1 MSEFLKIANLEA
13 GYGKK
18 TVVHKVDLGLTQN
31 EIVVVLGHN
40 GAGKTTL
47 LKSIFGLIK
56 VRSGQVW
63 FDGQNVTGRSPSAN
77 IADGLALVPQGH
89 GIFRTLT
96 VRQNLDLGAFGVSDP
111 SLIAQRLGKAFELF
125 PILKDR
131 QTQIAG
137 TLSGGQQQML
147 AIGIALM
154 SGPRLL
160 ILDEPSIGLAPLL
173 VERVMASIRDIN
185 QTLGTTILLVEQN
198 LKYGLSIATRAVVLN
213 RGAKIFD
220 GDPGE
225 LADHSKLVAMF

>member
-1 MSEFLKIANLEA
+1 MTALLAVSGLVA

-18 TVVHKVDLGLTQN
+18 TVVRGVDLAVQAN

-47 LKSIFGLIK
+47 LRTVFGLI
-56 VRSGQVW
+56 RPQSGRVV
-63 FDGQNVTGRSPSAN
+63 FDGRDITGRSPSAN

-96 VRQNLDLGAFGVSDP
+96 VRQNLELGGFVVTDRRVMAERMAQAF
-111 SLIAQRLGKAFELF
+111 ALF
-125 PILKDR
+125 PILQER
-131 QTQIAG
+131 QQQIGG

-147 AIGIALM
+147 AIGMALM

-173 VERVMASIRDIN
+173 VERVMSSVREIN
-185 QTLGTTILLVEQN
+185 RTLGTTILLVEQN
-198 LKYGLSIATRAVVLN
+198 LKHGLAIAARAVVLN
-213 RGAKIFD
+213 RGSKLYD
-220 GDPGE
+220 GDPAE
-225 LADHSKLVAMF
+225 LADERKLLEMF